1 MPAYWEIMFR
11 FSGLLQGD
19 PVRGFCSLPPTGCSL
34 KKQTRTLSLSV
45 HFIGYIIH
53 NREVF
58 RICQALSGFLP
69 DFFLQFLHRGAGRH
83 FKFLVNL
90 SLFFLTIIGKVVY
103 NKTVETILSEGFQLC
118 IEHLYNFGK
127 GRR

>member
-58 RICQALSGFLP
+58 RVVKPFPGFYRT
-69 DFFLQFLHRGAGRH
+69 FFCNFCTEGRE
-83 FKFLVNL
+83 
-90 SLFFLTIIGKVVY
+90 G
-103 NKTVETILSEGFQLC
+103 IL
-118 IEHLYNFGK
+118 NF
-127 GRR
+127 